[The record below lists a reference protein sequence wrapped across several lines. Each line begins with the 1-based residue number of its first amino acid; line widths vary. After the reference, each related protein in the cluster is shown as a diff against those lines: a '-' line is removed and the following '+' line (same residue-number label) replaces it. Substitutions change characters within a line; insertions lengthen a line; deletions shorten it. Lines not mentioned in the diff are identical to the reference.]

1 MSVVRANR
9 LPLVA
14 GLVLVLGA
22 ALRLP
27 GLWTDLQLDEVWSLQ
42 NAFAANSWFDLLRLK
57 IDNNHHLT
65 SMYMYALG
73 PNTAAVLYR
82 LLAYISGVAVVALA
96 WLVGS
101 RDSPTTAVVTA
112 VLFATSAAFV
122 FYSSEAR
129 GYATAVC
136 LMLVAWY
143 CLRRYAESPR
153 PRWLLGFAMSSIAGV
168 MSHQTFVLFYLGAFI
183 WCDAH
188 TQKHHRLRDAT
199 RLTMRMFALPTVGI
213 GVFAVIALAG
223 QQIGGGF
230 PFEVPVILAQTL
242 ALVAG
247 GPQYGSG
254 LWLVAAVVGG
264 IMVAAVWSAYRLGDD
279 RWFLYLA
286 AGVIAP
292 AIIMFLRRPPTL
304 APRYFLVPAAVL
316 LLAVARFLALA
327 IEHGGTRRALAG
339 ALIAAQFIA
348 GVWFTFSPNASRGGY
363 RAALTRMVQLSAGI
377 TTVASSDR
385 FGGSDWRTDMMVR
398 YYAIAIGERGRLRY
412 VPPAEAAVEGADWI
426 IDESPDNAP
435 APASISDAKGREY
448 TIDGTY
454 PAGPLSGITWQVYRQ
469 RHATR

>member
-1 MSVVRANR
+1 MGPRYHRFDPVGSITNLMSPQPMVRANR

-42 NAFAANSWFDLLRLK
+42 NAFSAHSWFDLLRLK

-65 SMYMYALG
+65 SMYMHALG
-73 PNTAAVLYR
+73 PDTAAVVYR
-82 LLAYISGVAVVALA
+82 LLAYISGVAVIVLA

-101 RDSPTTAVVTA
+101 RDSPMTALVTA

-129 GYATAVC
+129 GYTTAVC

-188 TQKHHRLRDAT
+188 TQRHHRLRDAT

-213 GVFAVIALAG
+213 GVFAVIAFAG

-242 ALVAG
+242 TLVAG
-247 GPQYGSG
+247 GPQYTAQGCGWSPRSSAESRSRPSG
-254 LWLVAAVVGG
+254 RHTAWATIGAL
-264 IMVAAVWSAYRLGDD
+264 
-279 RWFLYLA
+279 LYLT

-292 AIIMFLRRPPTL
+292 AIIVFLRRPPTL
-304 APRYFLVPAAVL
+304 APRYFLVPAA
-316 LLAVARFLALA
+316 
-327 IEHGGTRRALAG
+327 
-339 ALIAAQFIA
+339 
-348 GVWFTFSPNASRGGY
+348 
-363 RAALTRMVQLSAGI
+363 
-377 TTVASSDR
+377 
-385 FGGSDWRTDMMVR
+385 
-398 YYAIAIGERGRLRY
+398 
-412 VPPAEAAVEGADWI
+412 
-426 IDESPDNAP
+426 
-435 APASISDAKGREY
+435 
-448 TIDGTY
+448 
-454 PAGPLSGITWQVYRQ
+454 
-469 RHATR
+469 